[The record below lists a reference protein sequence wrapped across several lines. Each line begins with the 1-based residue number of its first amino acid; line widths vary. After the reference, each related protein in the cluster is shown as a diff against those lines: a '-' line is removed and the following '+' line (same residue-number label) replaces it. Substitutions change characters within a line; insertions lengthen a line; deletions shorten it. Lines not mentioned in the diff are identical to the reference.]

1 MEKHAATG
9 TENSG
14 IVSPREM
21 ATRLDNVHSSADFE
35 SVYQSLARS
44 TDAMSQADTLQ
55 YMRQISGFEKKG
67 VGADLNVSGTHI
79 ELTSPYENTDIGLT
93 NGSSK

>member
-1 MEKHAATG
+1 MENHATVA

-14 IVSPREM
+14 VVSPREM
-21 ATRLDNVHSSADFE
+21 ATRLDSVHSSADFE

-55 YMRQISGFEKKG
+55 YIRQISGFEKKG

-79 ELTSPYENTDIGLT
+79 ELTSPYERTDIELT